1 MFTIDLLK
9 GRGKPL
15 QRKPQYLAIGAV
27 TFLVPVVI
35 AIIML
40 GSYLSTSVA
49 MSIQKE
55 ELNNYQSKI
64 DNLTDAVAAYRAFE
78 KEKKSIEGCLG
89 EVSKSIGQYAQWSPV
104 LVEIVEN
111 IPGSVILTELEVRKR
126 AIRKKIPKKGK
137 PGEMIDTIVPVRTLR
152 IDVCGSPDADCDQAV
167 KDFRQALR
175 YSALLG
181 PRLEYVIVS
190 QKHDKLNGSEVVSYS
205 IECVFKEGF

>member
-15 QRKPQYLAIGAV
+15 QRKPQYLVISAV

-40 GSYLSTSVA
+40 GCYLSTSMA
-49 MSIQKE
+49 MTIQKE

-64 DNLTDAVAAYRAFE
+64 DNLAEAVAAYRAFE
-78 KEKKSIEGCLG
+78 KEKNSIEGCLA
-89 EVSKSIGQYAQWSPV
+89 EVPKSIGQYTQWSPV
-104 LVEIVEN
+104 LVEIVKN
-111 IPGSVILTELEVRKR
+111 IPGSVVLTRLEVRER
-126 AIRKKIPKKGK
+126 AIRKKIPKKNK
-137 PGEMIDTIVPVRTLR
+137 PGEMTDTIVSVRTLR
-152 IDVCGSPDADCDQAV
+152 IDICGSPDADCDQAV

-181 PRLEYVIVS
+181 PRLEDVIVS
-190 QKHDKLNGSEVVSYS
+190 QKHDKLKGSEVVSYT
-205 IECVFKEGF
+205 IECVFKAEF